1 MKNRMFKQVCAV
13 AVCAA
18 LLTPYATAQSRSLM
32 PKDEQPEDMR
42 YYQPYKW
49 NTPVERK
56 VLYEAI
62 ANGQMHMYE
71 KMRTC
76 QGEAD
81 NLEQWLTAFKKGSQ
95 EVGYTESDFGMRD
108 MDEKQIHDPDDGEH
122 LSKWLVRDYAEAHYS
137 GYTGEN
143 LVKLQDGFYS
153 HCLAKLPVKLF
164 TKEAQAFLRAKEQ
177 ADIDREMSYP

>member
-1 MKNRMFKQVCAV
+1 MKNRMFKQVCAI
-13 AVCAA
+13 AVCAV

-62 ANGQMHMYE
+62 ANGQLHMYE

-81 NLEQWLTAFKKGSQ
+81 NLEQWLNAFKKGSQ

-108 MDEKQIHDPDDGEH
+108 MDDNPIHNPYNGEQIA
-122 LSKWLVRDYAEAHYS
+122 KWQVRDYAEKHYL
-137 GYTGEN
+137 GFTGEN
-143 LVKLQDGFYS
+143 LSKLQDRFWG

-164 TKEAQAFLRAKEQ
+164 TKEAQDLLEARNQ
-177 ADIDREMSYP
+177 AEIDREMAYP